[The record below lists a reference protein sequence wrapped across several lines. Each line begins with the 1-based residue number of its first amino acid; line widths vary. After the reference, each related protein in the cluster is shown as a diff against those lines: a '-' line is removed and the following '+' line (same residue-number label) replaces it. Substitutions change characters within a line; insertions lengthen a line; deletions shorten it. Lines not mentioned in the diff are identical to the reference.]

1 MKQTKIA
8 IIGTGNISQKVYL
21 PLLCNDPEV
30 DVVGV
35 MGRRE
40 TAVKKISEQYRIY
53 GTTQFAEI
61 LKKEPEAV
69 FIHTST
75 ESHYELV
82 KKCLLEGLP
91 VYVDKPLSYLW
102 NETKELVSLAEKK
115 DLLLAVG
122 FNRRFA
128 PLYQEAKKWIS
139 EKGSFD
145 YCMAEKHRNSKQK
158 ASAEITIYDDVIHII
173 DLLFWLGDDNYKINS
188 HIEQKDNDG
197 KLIYAVGSMCFHNNS
212 IGNYSMVRTAG
223 INDEKLTLHGNNR
236 SAEVTDLELLVL
248 NEKEKL
254 SQMKQPGSWE
264 SIFFRRGF
272 TGAVKNF
279 LMALSDPQS
288 CSIRGEAVLSTH
300 EFIKKITG

>member
-40 TAVKKISEQYRIY
+40 TAVKKVAEQYRIY

-128 PLYQEAKKWIS
+128 PLYQEAKKWIN

-145 YCMAEKHRNSKQK
+145 YCMAEKHRTSKQK
-158 ASAEITIYDDVIHII
+158 SSAEITIYDDVIHII

-188 HIEQKDNDG
+188 HIEQKDSDG

-254 SQMKQPGSWE
+254 PQMKQPGSWD
-264 SIFFRRGF
+264 SIFLRRGF

-279 LMALSDPQS
+279 LAALSDPQS
-288 CSIRGEAVLSTH
+288 CSIRGESVLATH
-300 EFIKKITG
+300 EFIKKIIG